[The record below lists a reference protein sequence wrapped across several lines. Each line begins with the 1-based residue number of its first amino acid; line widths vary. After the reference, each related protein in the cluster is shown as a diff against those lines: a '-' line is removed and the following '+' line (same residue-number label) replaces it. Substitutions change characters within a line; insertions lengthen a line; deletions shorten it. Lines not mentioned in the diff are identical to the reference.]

1 MRSPLP
7 AAALR
12 KELANRGVH
21 AGVPVP
27 KSYGLGDAVLLSAT
41 ELTTEADIDALV
53 TALKEIER
61 SARPLEAV
69 HG

>member
-1 MRSPLP
+1 MRLPLP

-12 KELANRGVH
+12 KALAERGIH

-27 KSYGLGDAVLLSAT
+27 TSYGLGDAVLLCAT
-41 ELTTEADIDALV
+41 ELTTEADINALV
-53 TALKEIER
+53 TALKELER